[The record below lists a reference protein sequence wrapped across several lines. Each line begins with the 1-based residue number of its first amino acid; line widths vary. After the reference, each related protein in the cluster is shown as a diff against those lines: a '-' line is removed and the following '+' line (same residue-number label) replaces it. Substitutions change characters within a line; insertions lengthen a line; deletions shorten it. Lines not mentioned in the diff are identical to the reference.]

1 VARIVA
7 MVRPYWQPVDRI
19 VVRAGGPLSG
29 AIRIGGAKNSVLKL
43 MAAAILADGIYEI
56 TNVPDIADVRIMSDL
71 LVAMGLDVVLT
82 PAPRSSHDG
91 VPGPAALRIVRRSAV
106 STEAPYELV
115 ERIRASIVVLGPLLA
130 RCGVARVSMPGGD
143 DFGARPIDMHLKG
156 LEALG
161 ASFELRH
168 GYLEGRADGL
178 RGASI
183 TLEFPSVGATENIV
197 MAAVHAKGTTVLDNA
212 AREPEI
218 GDLCAFLNAMGAQ
231 IEGVGSS
238 TLVVHGVE
246 PGMLRP
252 ADHRVV
258 ADRLEAATYLAAVGV
273 TGGEVTLR
281 EARAEHMGMIMAKL
295 VEMGMTI
302 TDTGTGLWARSS
314 GRLRSVDVATLPYP
328 GVATDYKPLVTAM
341 LCVSDGVGIV
351 TENLFAGRFR
361 YVEELVRLGADI
373 RTDSHHAVVRGV
385 GRLSGAPVRAHD
397 IRAGA
402 SLVVAG
408 LAADGET
415 VISGAHH
422 IDRGYENIVG
432 KLRSIGADIERL
444 P

>member
-1 VARIVA
+1 

-29 AIRIGGAKNSVLKL
+29 GIRVGGAKNSVLKL
-43 MAAAILADGIYEI
+43 MAAAIMAEGTYAL

-71 LVAMGLDVVLT
+71 LGALGLEVTLVPAAGLDEG
-82 PAPRSSHDG
+82 G
-91 VPGPAALRIVRRSAV
+91 VPGPAALRIVRPHEV

-115 ERIRASIVVLGPLLA
+115 ELIRASIVVLGPLLG
-130 RCGVARVSMPGGD
+130 RCGEARVSMPGGD

-168 GYLEGRADGL
+168 GYLEGHTDGL

-183 TLEFPSVGATENIV
+183 TLEFPSVGATENIL

-218 GDLCAFLNAMGAQ
+218 ADLCTFLNAMGAQ
-231 IEGVGSS
+231 IDGVGSS
-238 TLVVHGVE
+238 TVVIHGVE
-246 PGMLRP
+246 PGALRP

-258 ADRLEAATYLAAVGV
+258 SDRVEAATYLAALAVA
-273 TGGEVTLR
+273 GGDLTLH
-281 EARAEHMGMIMAKL
+281 EAHLAHMGMLVAK
-295 VEMGMTI
+295 VEEMGMTV
-302 TDTGTGLWARSS
+302 TDTGGGLWVKAPA
-314 GRLRSVDVATLPYP
+314 RLRSVDVATLPYP

-341 LCVSDGVGIV
+341 LAVADGVGIV

-361 YVEELVRLGADI
+361 YVEELARMGADI

-385 GRLSGAPVRAHD
+385 HRLSGAPVRAHD

-415 VISGAHH
+415 VISAAHH

-432 KLRSIGADIERL
+432 KLASVGADIERL
-444 P
+444 D